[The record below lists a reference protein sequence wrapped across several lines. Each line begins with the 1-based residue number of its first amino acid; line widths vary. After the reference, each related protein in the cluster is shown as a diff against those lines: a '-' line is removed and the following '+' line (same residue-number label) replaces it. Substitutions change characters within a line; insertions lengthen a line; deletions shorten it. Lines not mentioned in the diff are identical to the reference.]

1 MKKLSTI
8 IFTILIATLLLSCS
22 NSKKEKKQK
31 GTTQIEI
38 ANHIEVIDFYGT
50 RRCITCKAI
59 EANALFTLETYFSNE
74 LKTGKIIFK
83 KIDVDAKEN
92 YNIAKKFEAT
102 GTALFIVVYK
112 NNKEEIIDITDFAFL
127 KGKNKEEFSNALKN
141 RLLNEL
147 KNI

>member
-31 GTTQIEI
+31 DTTQIEI
-38 ANHIEVIDFYGT
+38 ANHVEVIDFYGT
-50 RRCITCKAI
+50 RRCVTCKAI
-59 EANALFTLETYFSNE
+59 EANTLFTLETYFSDE

-102 GTALFIVVYK
+102 STALFIVVYK